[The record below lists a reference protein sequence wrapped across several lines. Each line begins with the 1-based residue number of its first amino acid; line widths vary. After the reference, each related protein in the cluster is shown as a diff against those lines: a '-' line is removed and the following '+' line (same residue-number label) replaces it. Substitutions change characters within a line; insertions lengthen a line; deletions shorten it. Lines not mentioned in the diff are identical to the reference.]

1 MMVLPV
7 TMAEEKKKRMP
18 RDKENP
24 LFSGCIAQLTIHS
37 LQGTFLPLI
46 WFGLGFLPSNLFIF
60 NLLQYLVIDITHIDK
75 TH

>member
-1 MMVLPV
+1 MLVLPV
-7 TMAEEKKKRMP
+7 TRLRKKKMT